1 MKYPLFKIVFFLI
14 IGIYIEINYHLFQ
27 IEIYLFYLFAFLTI
41 FFSELILK
49 NTSFTKKFFSEFL
62 IALSI
67 VISGILLVDFKCD
80 SQTKNYFGNA
90 KIIKEKKRKFKTN
103 LEIYQPIFISQKR
116 VKIKCEVTSIEN
128 NNTIDKHTG
137 KVLIYLP
144 KDSLSIKLLPG
155 DKISVNC
162 FFNKLSNPKNPHQFN
177 YSKYLK
183 SKQIEYTA
191 LVSNWTF
198 IGSSW
203 TLKRFSTIVRNRCL
217 KSFSESGL
225 KSNELA
231 IASAL
236 TFGYKDEL
244 SQFVKGVFSKTGAM
258 HVLAVSGLHVGI
270 VFLLISSLFK
280 LLKISHRYK
289 LIQQLVLIFFVWVYA
304 VITGLSPSV
313 LRAATMLS
321 FFSVAEIFNKSANI
335 YNILACSAI
344 FLLSIDPYLVTDV
357 GFQLSFFAVTG
368 IIYLYPIIFNFIFIN
383 NYILKKIWSI
393 SSVSIAAQIATFPLS
408 VYYFHQ
414 FPNFFLLSNLL
425 VIPLVFVLLIIG
437 LCIIAF
443 NFLPYMSIFLAKI
456 LSFIISFIIKALSHI
471 ESIPYSITNGL
482 FISDFETFMLYVL
495 ILLTLYQLK
504 LNSKFLNFLVL
515 VIGVFI
521 VSLDFFED
529 QKRLNKKSIVVYSI
543 PNHIAIDLIEGKN
556 HFFIA
561 DKELLENNKLIN
573 NYIRNNWEYNDLKNP
588 KILNYDSLVSKSI
601 TWKNISIGF
610 VNKKRNLSSDLDLA
624 ILDKDFPINKL
635 DRLIT
640 SKTKIIFPNIQYQSY
655 KKINTQIFSKISP
668 NIHDLRKSGAYIYN
682 F

>member
-1 MKYPLFKIVFFLI
+1 M
-14 IGIYIEINYHLFQ
+14 FQ
-27 IEIYLFYLFAFLTI
+27 IEIYLYYLFAFLTI
-41 FFSELILK
+41 FFSEFFLK
-49 NTSFTKKFFSEFL
+49 NTSFTKKFFSELL

-67 VISGILLVDFKCD
+67 VVSGILLVYFKSD
-80 SQTKNYFGNA
+80 SQTKNYVGNA
-90 KIIKEKKRKFKTN
+90 KIINEKKRKFKTN
-103 LEIYQPIFISQKR
+103 LEIYQPIFISQKS
-116 VKIKCEVTSIEN
+116 VNIKCEVTSIDN
-128 NNTIDKHTG
+128 NYTIEKHTG

-144 KDSLSIKLLPG
+144 KDSLSVKLLPG

-191 LVSNWTF
+191 FASNWTF
-198 IGSSW
+198 IGYSW
-203 TLKRFSTIVRNRCL
+203 TLKRFSTIVRNKCL

-225 KSNELA
+225 KYNELA

-244 SQFVKGVFSKTGAM
+244 NQFVKGVFSKTGAM

-270 VFLLISSLFK
+270 VFLIISSLFK
-280 LLKISHRYK
+280 LLKISHRFK
-289 LIQQLVLIFFVWVYA
+289 FIQQLVLIFFVWLYA
-304 VITGLSPSV
+304 IITGLSPSV
-313 LRAATMLS
+313 LRAATMLT
-321 FFSVAEIFNKSANI
+321 FFSVAKIFNKSTNI

-344 FLLSIDPYLVTDV
+344 FLLSIDPYLITDV

-383 NYILKKIWSI
+383 NYILKKIWSV

-408 VYYFHQ
+408 IYYFHQ

-425 VIPLVFVLLIIG
+425 VIPLVFILLIIG

-456 LSFIISFIIKALSHI
+456 LSIIISFIVKALSLI

-482 FISDFETFMLYVL
+482 FISDFETFVLYLL

-504 LNSKFLNFLVL
+504 FNSKFLNFLVL

-529 QKRLNKKSIVVYSI
+529 QNRLNKKSIVVYSI
-543 PNHIAIDLIEGKN
+543 PDHTAIDLIEGKN

-561 DKELLENNKLIN
+561 DEELLENNKLIN
-573 NYIRNNWEYNDLKNP
+573 NYIRNNWDYNDLRNP

-601 TWKNISIGF
+601 TWKNLSLGF
-610 VNKKRNLSSDLDLA
+610 VNKKRNFSSDLDFA

-635 DRLIT
+635 DRLIK
-640 SKTKIIFPNIQYQSY
+640 SKTKIILPNVKYQSH
-655 KKINTQIFSKISP
+655 KKINNQIFSKISP

>member
-1 MKYPLFKIVFFLI
+1 M
-14 IGIYIEINYHLFQ
+14 
-27 IEIYLFYLFAFLTI
+27 
-41 FFSELILK
+41 
-49 NTSFTKKFFSEFL
+49 
-62 IALSI
+62 
-67 VISGILLVDFKCD
+67 
-80 SQTKNYFGNA
+80 
-90 KIIKEKKRKFKTN
+90 
-103 LEIYQPIFISQKR
+103 
-116 VKIKCEVTSIEN
+116 
-128 NNTIDKHTG
+128 
-137 KVLIYLP
+137 
-144 KDSLSIKLLPG
+144 KLLPG

-183 SKQIEYTA
+183 SKQIEYSA
-191 LVSNWTF
+191 FASNWTF

-203 TLKRFSTIVRNRCL
+203 TLKRFSTIVRNKCL

-258 HVLAVSGLHVGI
+258 HILAVSGLHVGI

-280 LLKISHRYK
+280 LLKISHRFK
-289 LIQQLVLIFFVWVYA
+289 FIQQLVLIFFVWLYA
-304 VITGLSPSV
+304 IITGLSPSV
-313 LRAATMLS
+313 LRAATMLT
-321 FFSVAEIFNKSANI
+321 FFSVAKIFNKSTNI

-344 FLLSIDPYLVTDV
+344 FLLSIDPYLITDV

-408 VYYFHQ
+408 IYYFHQ

-425 VIPLVFVLLIIG
+425 VIPLVFILLIIG

-456 LSFIISFIIKALSHI
+456 LSIIISFIVKALSLI

-482 FISDFETFMLYVL
+482 FISDFETFVLYIL

-504 LNSKFLNFLVL
+504 FNSKFLNFLVL

-529 QKRLNKKSIVVYSI
+529 QNRLNKKSIVVYSI
-543 PNHIAIDLIEGKN
+543 PNHTAIDLIEGKN

-561 DKELLENNKLIN
+561 DEELLENNKLIN
-573 NYIRNNWEYNDLKNP
+573 NYIRNNWDYNDLRNP

-601 TWKNISIGF
+601 SWKNLSLGF
-610 VNKKRNLSSDLDLA
+610 VNKKWNFSSDLDFA

-640 SKTKIIFPNIQYQSY
+640 SKTKFILPNVKFQSH
-655 KKINTQIFSKISP
+655 KKINNQIFSKISP